1 MEAEKSHHLP
11 SASWRT
17 RKTRVV
23 ILVQTWRCGT
33 QGSQWGKFLPESRR
47 PEKQEL
53 WWLRAG
59 DDQCPNSS
67 REQTR
72 TFSAFLFYSG
82 PSSED
87 WIMPTHI
94 GKGDLLYPVYQSKCY
109 CLLEAPSQTHSEMF
123 SSDLGIPEPSQ
134 VDTYKSTA
142 PKIRWSHKT
151 EAHWISNLR
160 HGSAVWQSYLY
171 PGPILH

>member
-1 MEAEKSHHLP
+1 
-11 SASWRT
+11 
-17 RKTRVV
+17 
-23 ILVQTWRCGT
+23 
-33 QGSQWGKFLPESRR
+33 
-47 PEKQEL
+47 
-53 WWLRAG
+53 
-59 DDQCPNSS
+59 
-67 REQTR
+67 
-72 TFSAFLFYSG
+72 
-82 PSSED
+82 
-87 WIMPTHI
+87 MPTHI